1 MTNGVEAQFVCFVN
15 FLSSITPPLEENTIG
30 REAKGLQ
37 DDGEDM
43 PPKLFGSGEADKALQ
58 IFGLPLST
66 QKLTTTALQP
76 LVD

>member
-37 DDGEDM
+37 DDG
-43 PPKLFGSGEADKALQ
+43 DKALQ
-58 IFGLPLST
+58 KRGLPLST
-66 QKLTTTALQP
+66 QKPTTTALQP